1 MVNRSQP
8 VSRWFQNQ
16 DFFTEYITLTIVDY
30 GQAFAFVPLRHWRA
44 YVVARFFQW
53 HFFFLFFSVRFRLF

>member
-44 YVVARFFQW
+44 YVVARFF
-53 HFFFLFFSVRFRLF
+53 